1 MSLPVSP
8 HTDSSESEDPTPAD
22 MPSGAISRGGMS
34 VEDLASWLGL
44 HPTAMVGAVDS
55 AGAPT
60 EIPPGVPLGSGHQ
73 IDTRSLLELVV
84 PEHTSVVADAF
95 VGALRRGFGNA
106 TIRMASAP
114 DQVYVL
120 QYLDLRQS
128 FGIML
133 RVVTPWEDSENLQ
146 PRYLDI
152 AELQP
157 SRPRLGL
164 MTKDEVAG
172 ILSIDESTSLMLGW
186 TAEEMVGRP
195 NLDFIHP
202 DDHVRAI
209 DNWMS
214 RFSNSTGHMGVIRL
228 RYRCRDDSWLWVE
241 ISNQV
246 HTDESGV
253 TTVFA
258 QLIDVSD
265 EMAAVE
271 ALRRSEG
278 FLRRMSDTLPVGTF
292 HIGSDGKVVF
302 VNPVLERLLG
312 EAPVATR
319 HDLARALVPDQWS
332 VLDGAIG
339 TALTEGVDTDLD
351 LAVAPDG
358 DGSKANCRITLRAVT
373 DEGVILGV
381 LGCVVDVT
389 ELKRMADTD
398 SLTSLANRRSILQ
411 ILDEALASHAGRVG
425 VIFVDLDTFKP
436 INDRHGHRIGDE
448 VLAAV
453 ANRLQAAVRPVDVV
467 GRLGGDEFLV
477 VCPGLG
483 TPDSATGVAVRLQE
497 ALEGSFEVQGLNL
510 LLTASF
516 GVACGCSGVTA
527 EHLVATADAAMYEAK
542 ARRPSGPVYLP
553 CS

>member
-1 MSLPVSP
+1 MTL
-8 HTDSSESEDPTPAD
+8 T
-22 MPSGAISRGGMS
+22 GGLS
-34 VEDLASWLGL
+34 VADLAGWLGR

-55 AGAPT
+55 SGAPV
-60 EIPPGVPLGSGHQ
+60 EMPAGVPLGPRHQ
-73 IDTRSLLELVV
+73 LDSRSLLELVV
-84 PEHTSVVADAF
+84 PEHSSAVADAF
-95 VGALRRGFGNA
+95 VGALRSGFGTK

-114 DQVYVL
+114 DQINVL
-120 QYLDLRQS
+120 QYLDLRAS

-133 RVVTPWEDSENLQ
+133 RVVTPCIDPENLQ
-146 PRYLDI
+146 TRYLDI

-157 SRPRLGL
+157 TRPRLGI
-164 MTKDEVAG
+164 MTKDEVAT
-172 ILSIDESTSLMLGW
+172 ILSIDDSTSLMLGW
-186 TAEEMVGRP
+186 SAEEMVGRA

-202 DDHVRAI
+202 EDHVRAI

-214 RFSNSTGHMGVIRL
+214 RFSTSTGHMGVVRL

-246 HTDESGV
+246 QTDDSGV

-312 EAPVATR
+312 DAPVATQR
-319 HDLARALVPDQWS
+319 DLARALVPDQWLL
-332 VLDGAIG
+332 LDGAIA
-339 TALTEGVDTDLD
+339 TALREGLDTDLD
-351 LAVAPDG
+351 LALAPDG
-358 DGSKANCRITLRAVT
+358 DGAKANCRITLRAVT
-373 DEGVILGV
+373 DGGSILGV

-398 SLTSLANRRSILQ
+398 SLTNLANRRSILQ
-411 ILDEALASHAGRVG
+411 LLDETLAGQAGRVG

-436 INDRHGHRIGDE
+436 VNDRYGHRVGDE
-448 VLAAV
+448 LLAAV
-453 ANRLQAAVRPVDVV
+453 ANRLHAAVRPVDEV

-483 TPDSATGVAVRLQE
+483 TPASALGVAQRLEE
-497 ALEGSFEVQGLNL
+497 ALKDSFEVQGVSLS
-510 LLTASF
+510 LTASF
-516 GVACGCSGVTA
+516 GVACGSEGVTA

-542 ARRPSGPVYLP
+542 ARRPGGPVYLP
-553 CS
+553 GD